1 MRRYKSTIALVTKVT
16 KPHWNHPTW
25 ISFSPM
31 TSLEMNGHARF
42 VFDWS
47 DGRVMSER
55 AYKMVKEDEAMAIRE
70 VSSNG
75 LTWTAQIRLHETHLH
90 SKFSLRRD

>member
-1 MRRYKSTIALVTKVT
+1 
-16 KPHWNHPTW
+16 
-25 ISFSPM
+25 
-31 TSLEMNGHARF
+31 MNGKFRF

-70 VSSNG
+70 VSLG
-75 LTWTAQIRLHETHLH
+75 KARLNRPRGGDRCCCIN
-90 SKFSLRRD
+90 LRALLRIILQVSISSHI

>member
-1 MRRYKSTIALVTKVT
+1 
-16 KPHWNHPTW
+16 
-25 ISFSPM
+25 M

-70 VSSNG
+70 VSSVNMK
-75 LTWTAQIRLHETHLH
+75 H
-90 SKFSLRRD
+90 SDSAEVIPLRVVA

>member
-1 MRRYKSTIALVTKVT
+1 
-16 KPHWNHPTW
+16 
-25 ISFSPM
+25 
-31 TSLEMNGHARF
+31 MNGHARF

-70 VSSNG
+70 VSSTKRMQKSWVK
-75 LTWTAQIRLHETHLH
+75 LAPARH
-90 SKFSLRRD
+90 SRNHF

>member
-1 MRRYKSTIALVTKVT
+1 MNLFD
-16 KPHWNHPTW
+16 N
-25 ISFSPM
+25 FSPM

-70 VSSNG
+70 VSSVHIINHDRVRRG
-75 LTWTAQIRLHETHLH
+75 YVKFPSERLHETLLETG
-90 SKFSLRRD
+90 FT

>member
-1 MRRYKSTIALVTKVT
+1 
-16 KPHWNHPTW
+16 
-25 ISFSPM
+25 M

-70 VSSNG
+70 VSSVHMCRGHSFMNSCVK
-75 LTWTAQIRLHETHLH
+75 LASAQDSRNL
-90 SKFSLRRD
+90 FGGRFAPWW

>member
-1 MRRYKSTIALVTKVT
+1 
-16 KPHWNHPTW
+16 
-25 ISFSPM
+25 M

-70 VSSNG
+70 VSSVRIIHKSCPRS
-75 LTWTAQIRLHETHLH
+75 WKI
-90 SKFSLRRD
+90 SKIC

>member
-1 MRRYKSTIALVTKVT
+1 
-16 KPHWNHPTW
+16 
-25 ISFSPM
+25 M

-70 VSSNG
+70 VSSNELK
-75 LTWTAQIRLHETHLH
+75 LTTQKRLHETHLH
-90 SKFSLRRD
+90 SKLSQFLSKIGLIRDM

>member
-1 MRRYKSTIALVTKVT
+1 
-16 KPHWNHPTW
+16 
-25 ISFSPM
+25 M

-70 VSSNG
+70 VSSN
-75 LTWTAQIRLHETHLH
+75 
-90 SKFSLRRD
+90 

>member
-1 MRRYKSTIALVTKVT
+1 
-16 KPHWNHPTW
+16 
-25 ISFSPM
+25 M

-75 LTWTAQIRLHETHLH
+75 LTWTAQMRLHENHFH
-90 SKFSLRRD
+90 SKFYLRKD

>member
-1 MRRYKSTIALVTKVT
+1 
-16 KPHWNHPTW
+16 
-25 ISFSPM
+25 M

-70 VSSNG
+70 VSSNE
-75 LTWTAQIRLHETHLH
+75 LTLTGCMKLTSTQNTL
-90 SKFSLRRD
+90 

>member
-1 MRRYKSTIALVTKVT
+1 
-16 KPHWNHPTW
+16 
-25 ISFSPM
+25 
-31 TSLEMNGHARF
+31 MNGHARF

-70 VSSNG
+70 VSSTKRMQKSWG
-75 LTWTAQIRLHETHLH
+75 KLAPARH
-90 SKFSLRRD
+90 SRNHF

>member
-1 MRRYKSTIALVTKVT
+1 
-16 KPHWNHPTW
+16 
-25 ISFSPM
+25 M

-70 VSSNG
+70 VSSNE
-75 LTWTAQIRLHETHLH
+75 LLALTAQMRLHETHFH
-90 SKFSLRRD
+90 SNFSLR